1 MIIFKKKRK
10 FYVKVDNKYLTK
22 LKPYE
27 WFAHESEWTKNILDA
42 GKYTDSM
49 YDNIKN
55 ELPKNHTLE
64 LVK

>member
-1 MIIFKKKRK
+1 MRIFKKKRK
-10 FYVKVDNKYLTK
+10 FYVKVDNKYLAK
-22 LKPYE
+22 LKTYE

-55 ELPKNHTLE
+55 ELPQNHTLE

>member
-1 MIIFKKKRK
+1 MSIFKKKRK

-42 GKYTDSM
+42 GKYTGSCM
-49 YDNIKN
+49 GSVG
-55 ELPKNHTLE
+55 LRSTTLS
-64 LVK
+64 K